1 MKTDLFQSC
10 GHCWVFQICWHIEC
24 STFTASSL
32 RIWNRSTGIPSRPLA
47 LLQDPTDFTV
57 HRILQV
63 GILEWVAVPFSRG
76 SFQHRDRTQVSHICR
91 WILYQL
97 SHQWSSQ
104 TCKHAK
110 IWILGSIPILL
121 NSNNGVELMSM
132 WLNKLSMWLQC
143 TLKFENYIRKAISF
157 DYPTNMSTTFNN

>member
-1 MKTDLFQSC
+1 MILKMWSQDLKSESHLVVSDSLGPRGLYSPWKSLGQNTGVGSLSLFQ
-10 GHCWVFQICWHIEC
+10 
-24 STFTASSL
+24 
-32 RIWNRSTGIPSRPLA
+32 GIFPTQGSNPG
-47 LLQDPTDFTV
+47 LQHMQAD
-57 HRILQV
+57 
-63 GILEWVAVPFSRG
+63 S
-76 SFQHRDRTQVSHICR
+76 
-91 WILYQL
+91 YQL
-97 SHQWSSQ
+97 SYQWSSQ

-132 WLNKLSMWLQC
+132 WLNKLSRWLQR